1 MIHGPGNKGNLN
13 LLYAFAKRGLPFPL
27 AAFDNQR
34 SFLSVDNLCWV
45 IYQLL
50 EKQIPSGV
58 FQVANNGTFSTNELI
73 KLMAKS
79 LGKKARLWAISP
91 KLIDAAA
98 KMGDVLHLPLTSE
111 RLQKLTESYMV
122 SNQKLLNQLGTAM
135 PLSGKE
141 GLRKTFE
148 AFKENQ

>member
-1 MIHGPGNKGNLN
+1 MIHGSGNKGNLN
-13 LLYAFAKRGLPFPL
+13 LLYAFSKRGLSFPL

-58 FQVANNGTFSTNELI
+58 YQVADDGTFSTNELI
-73 KLMAKS
+73 QLMAAS

-91 KLIDAAA
+91 KLIKAAA
-98 KMGDVLHLPLTSE
+98 KMGDLLHLPLTTE
-111 RLQKLTESYMV
+111 RLQKLTESYQV
-122 SNQKLLNQLGTAM
+122 SNQKLLDHLGMGM
-135 PLSGKE
+135 PLSGEE
-141 GLRKTFE
+141 GLKKTFE